1 MWSFAVPWRTTWVP
15 SQHVTVTD
23 YTKNFIIYYD
33 DNVEPRKY
41 VSQLKLTN
49 NLQNDTNKFYY
60 DDQC

>member
-1 MWSFAVPWRTTWVP
+1 MLNRE
-15 SQHVTVTD
+15 
-23 YTKNFIIYYD
+23 NML
-33 DNVEPRKY
+33 KY